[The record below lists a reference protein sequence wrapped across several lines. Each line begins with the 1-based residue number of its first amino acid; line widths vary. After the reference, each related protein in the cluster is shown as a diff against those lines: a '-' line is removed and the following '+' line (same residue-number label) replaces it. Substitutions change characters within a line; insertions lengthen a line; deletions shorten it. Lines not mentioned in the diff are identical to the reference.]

1 MSLAFEVQDAF
12 FPDGVLSRATENF
25 MPRRGQ
31 TAMALAI
38 ACAIEGGYSLVVG
51 ASTRVGKTFSYLVK
65 SLPELVPGG
74 VCRLEAFAH
83 VLAFRV
89 SFFHDSTGVIA
100 QVRHAQGI
108 V

>member
-1 MSLAFEVQDAF
+1 MSLAFDLQDAF
-12 FPDGVLSRATENF
+12 FPEGVLSRVTEYF
-25 MPRRGQ
+25 MPRSGQ
-31 TAMALAI
+31 TAMELAI
-38 ACAIEGGYSLVVG
+38 ACGIEGAYPLVVG
-51 ASTRVGKTFSYLVK
+51 ASSMVGKTFSYLVK

-89 SFFHDSTGVIA
+89 SLLHDSTGVIA